1 VLGYKESST
10 EGEDVHFS
18 TNSRDRAIRRS
29 AWPSALAEHYGSF
42 AAEFGSED
50 FECSIDARAVG
61 GMPCLRIA
69 QNSQGM
75 QRLGGAGNSSAADIA
90 LVILQLSGRCGL
102 QQNAAAGMSPGDIA
116 VIDFALPCCLKFDGK
131 NVQLWL
137 QVPAARLSARNP
149 LWRERRIAVL
159 PRAAAMLV
167 GTLMRTSFE
176 RFCAAES
183 VHEQAVADAIVGLLA
198 ANCTPLAAEPTQ
210 EGTEAVR
217 AGTSLR
223 SIQDYV
229 IANLANEMLSPRA
242 IAQAHGISE
251 RHLHRL
257 FQNFGLS
264 ICRWIRQSRLDRCA
278 AQFRER
284 EHCHRSIT
292 QIAFACGFNDAAH
305 FSRLFRAE
313 FGLTPTQYRAQIRQA
328 VRPSGTL
335 HDAPRAA
342 APPAFA

>member
-1 VLGYKESST
+1 
-10 EGEDVHFS
+10 VHFS
-18 TNSRDRAIRRS
+18 TNSQDRAIRRG
-29 AWPSALAEHYGSF
+29 AWLSALTEHWGSF
-42 AAEFGSED
+42 AAEFGRED
-50 FECSIDARAVG
+50 FEGSLDARAVG
-61 GMPCLRIA
+61 GMRCLRIA
-69 QNSQGM
+69 QNSRVM
-75 QRLGGAGNSSAADIA
+75 QQLGGGGNRSAADAA

-102 QQNAAAGMSPGDIA
+102 QQNGAAGDMTSGDIA
-116 VIDFALPCCLKFDGK
+116 LTDFALPCRLAFDGK

-149 LWRERRIAVL
+149 LWRERRVAVL

-167 GTLMRTSFE
+167 GALIRTSFE

-183 VHEQAVADAIVGLLA
+183 IHEQAVADAIVGLLA
-198 ANCTPLAAEPTQ
+198 ANCAPSAAEPTQ
-210 EGTEAVR
+210 QATEAAR
-217 AGTSLR
+217 AGISLR

-284 EHCHRSIT
+284 EPSRRSIT
-292 QIAFACGFNDAAH
+292 QVAFACGFNDAAH

-313 FGLTPTQYRAQIRQA
+313 FGLTPTQYRAQIRHA
-328 VRPSGTL
+328 VRPSGTP

-342 APPAFA
+342 APAAFA